1 MERQTTISAR
11 EQGEI
16 MAVAETAVSWLM
28 REDEISVE
36 PKSEVFLENLVKE
49 ATESVRY
56 LANRLA
62 SRLPAHVDTED
73 LFQMGMI
80 GLLQSVDRFDATR
93 GIKFQTYA
101 NRRVQGAMLD
111 YLRSLDWRPR
121 SVRRRNREI
130 AEAVSNI
137 EQRLGAAATTEDIT
151 AEMGI
156 STSEYN
162 QWLAEGSLPRAGE
175 FLHAEAHISAAAEDF
190 MNTIPDTSPS
200 PEQSVVNDQ
209 MLEVLAGAIEH
220 LPENERIV
228 MTLYYYEQVPMRDI
242 GKRLGVKQARVSQLH
257 SQALRRL
264 QVRVKNNKPFGQ
276 AVPKIE
282 ATPAPA
288 IQTRKPAA
296 RVISI
301 TSRKGKTAAVPQ
313 TKFAPAA

>member
-1 MERQTTISAR
+1 
-11 EQGEI
+11 
-16 MAVAETAVSWLM
+16 MAVAEPAVSWLM
-28 REDEISVE
+28 REDEIAVDT
-36 PKSEVFLENLVKE
+36 KSESFLENLVKE
-49 ATESVRY
+49 ATEPVRY

-62 SRLPAHVDTED
+62 SRLPAHVDVED

-80 GLLQSVDRFDATR
+80 GLLQSVDRFDASR

-130 AEAVSNI
+130 AVAVSSV
-137 EQRLGAAATTEDIT
+137 EQRLGAAASTEEIT

-156 STSEYN
+156 SSEEYN
-162 QWLAEGSLPRAGE
+162 QWLAAGSLPRAGE
-175 FLHAEAHISAAAEDF
+175 FVHAEAHTSAAAEDF
-190 MNTIPDTSPS
+190 MNTIPDTGAT
-200 PEQSVVNDQ
+200 PEQAVVNDQ

-242 GKRLGVKQARVSQLH
+242 GKQLGVKQARVSQLH

-264 QVRVKNNKPFGQ
+264 QLRVKNNRPFGQ
-276 AVPKIE
+276 PL
-282 ATPAPA
+282 PA
-288 IQTRKPAA
+288 IAAAPKPAVQNARKPAA

-301 TSRKGKTAAVPQ
+301 TSHKKKTTSAPQ
-313 TKFAPAA
+313 TEFAPAA